1 MLKSLLGFDLQ
12 EELVAKNNLSD
23 YRLPQSI
30 KEKLDELLESYGYR
44 VDSYTSYAVTDK
56 EREGRA
62 ANFAIIPN
70 QYFSYAS
77 KMYDFALTLFEYFKL
92 FDQLRDYSHKL
103 VGSFS
108 EIQSAIE
115 SDKAMAAFFES
126 SDDIVLFSKFIDKS
140 DDSFRLGSKRL
151 INDQGVPRGS
161 KDCFGSVVLKQIN
174 MPDASASIFG
184 RLVYDLCVN
193 MGVYKE
199 LKEYDESLSLEVNT
213 GLGGVV
219 YSEQVLRKFIRGVVK
234 FLFEK
239 NHQEV
244 LFSSLIYET
253 DGSGVQYSALK
264 ESGVE
269 VYRLFRVSESIVS
282 SDKLSSGGVLRYFE
296 KGFLYSG
303 KYFYL
308 TNQWADTD
316 SVQSRSREFSA
327 FAKCFNALYKNYCIE
342 KNNNQYELRISGKAN
357 FNCSTLSKPFLLLAG
372 ISGTGK
378 TRFVREQAEAA
389 GSIDKNYK
397 LIPVRPDWHE
407 PSDLLGYISRL
418 TEEKYIVTAALQFIV
433 SAWIDACDL
442 GRTSKTNLANKPPAE
457 MTTFWLCLDEM
468 NLAPVEQYFA
478 DYLSVMETR
487 KWDGDRYTCDPIL
500 RADIINLLGEAAK
513 NSLRSELGM
522 AAEEHD
528 PLWAYFSEV
537 GIPLPPNL
545 IIAGTVNMDETTHG
559 FSRKVI
565 DRALTLDFGQF
576 FPNDFDAFFKPTSA
590 PVIFSFPAISH
601 AKQSDFNDVPADPDG
616 QKSLDFLKGI
626 NQILKGSM
634 FELAYRA
641 LNELFVSVVCIKP
654 KDEIELQAVWDD
666 FLMTK
671 VLPRIEGDDDKLKN
685 HNLASDKNI
694 IENLDEHIKI
704 VLGNIY
710 ETGYRPDFLRKN
722 IENNEPIPI
731 LCRSKKKL
739 RWMIARLK
747 NNGFTTFWP

>member
-1 MLKSLLGFDLQ
+1 MRLESLREIAVKTKSDLGELQFRDVLLPAEFKSKYKIKRELEGEKITWEKYTSRVVTSGSNQKNIYIPNYWFYLAVKLSLFILEIVKHRNIFLQ
-12 EELVAKNNLSD
+12 IFKGRNL
-23 YRLPQSI
+23 QSI
-30 KEKLDELLESYGYR
+30 AGDLRNGKIEMYR
-44 VDSYTSYAVTDK
+44 
-56 EREGRA
+56 E
-62 ANFAIIPN
+62 
-70 QYFSYAS
+70 
-77 KMYDFALTLFEYFKL
+77 
-92 FDQLRDYSHKL
+92 
-103 VGSFS
+103 
-108 EIQSAIE
+108 
-115 SDKAMAAFFES
+115 
-126 SDDIVLFSKFIDKS
+126 DI
-140 DDSFRLGSKRL
+140 DSFFL
-151 INDQGVPRGS
+151 DQG
-161 KDCFGSVVLKQIN
+161 
-174 MPDASASIFG
+174 
-184 RLVYDLCVN
+184 
-193 MGVYKE
+193 
-199 LKEYDESLSLEVNT
+199 
-213 GLGGVV
+213 
-219 YSEQVLRKFIRGVVK
+219 YSE
-234 FLFEK
+234 
-239 NHQEV
+239 
-244 LFSSLIYET
+244 
-253 DGSGVQYSALK
+253 A
-264 ESGVE
+264 
-269 VYRLFRVSESIVS
+269 
-282 SDKLSSGGVLRYFE
+282 
-296 KGFLYSG
+296 
-303 KYFYL
+303 
-308 TNQWADTD
+308 
-316 SVQSRSREFSA
+316 
-327 FAKCFNALYKNYCIE
+327 E
-342 KNNNQYELRISGKAN
+342 KNNFIECITNYDSWGGAKTIDRSDCYYSAVLDLGNLLAESHGRVPKIAYHLYEDEELLSLLKHSFSQLDNEIINTPKLLIN
-357 FNCSTLSKPFLLLAG
+357 LPISKPFILLAG

-378 TRFVREQAEAA
+378 TRFVREQAEAV

-407 PSDLLGYISRL
+407 PSDLLGYITRL
-418 TEEKYIVTAALQFIV
+418 TEEKYIVTTALQFMV
-433 SAWIDACDL
+433 SAWIDACDYL
-442 GRTSKTNLANKPPAE
+442 STNKTNLANRPPAE
-457 MTTFWLCLDEM
+457 MTPFWLCLDEM

-500 RADIINLLGEAAK
+500 SADIINLLGETAK

-545 IIAGTVNMDETTHG
+545 IVAGTVNMDETTHG

-641 LNELFVSVVCIKP
+641 LNELFISVACIKP

-685 HNLASDKNI
+685 NNLVGDKNI
-694 IENLDEHIKI
+694 IEDLDEYIKSI
-704 VLGNIY
+704 LNEFY
-710 ETGYRPDFLRKN
+710 ETGYRPDFFRKN

-739 RWMIARLK
+739 SWMIARLK